1 MTLESLDP
9 RFVGERLRIAR
20 GVAGLTQDCVA
31 NRIGM
36 ARTTVVAIE
45 NGKRKV
51 RIDEIQ
57 ILAKIYGTSTNALLR
72 QEAIHV
78 DLVPR
83 FRRLAGT
90 NDEAVSNAV
99 AILAGLVRAEVELEN
114 VLGVKRQ
121 MNLPPERQILD
132 GDVRMQAESDAME
145 LRYRLGLGISPIID
159 IVSLLELE
167 MGVRV
172 YIRRLDSKISGLF
185 AFDEKIGACVLLN
198 ANHHHERRVQ
208 SAAHECGHIVSTRS
222 KPEILHLNEKI
233 RGREEKYADVFGR
246 VFLTP
251 ARAVKQKFNEVTA
264 GSKKLTRRHVILI
277 GRYFGVSREAIVR
290 RLEELSLVPSGTWNW
305 FASHGGIT
313 NAHVEKIFGKN
324 EFCSPHRSD
333 LDSAIS
339 FRLMMLAAEAFQ
351 RELYTEGQLSE
362 LLGLSR
368 VKIRSILCEPILEL
382 REKNGT
388 VNILG

>member
-20 GVAGLTQDCVA
+20 GTAGLTQDGA
-31 NRIGM
+31 ASRIGM
-36 ARTTVVAIE
+36 ARTTIVAIE

-57 ILAKIYGTSTNALLR
+57 VLARIYGTSANALLR

-83 FRRLAGT
+83 FRRFAGT
-90 NDEAVSNAV
+90 EDEAASNAV

-114 VLGVKRQ
+114 VLGIKRQ
-121 MNLPPERQILD
+121 TNLPPERQILD
-132 GDVRMQAESDAME
+132 GNVGMQAENDAME
-145 LRYRLGLGISPIID
+145 LRYRLGLGISPILD

-172 YIRRLDSKISGLF
+172 YIRRLDNKISGLF
-185 AFDEKIGACVLLN
+185 AFDEKVGACILLN
-198 ANHHHERRVQ
+198 ANHRHERRVQ
-208 SAAHECGHIVSTRS
+208 SAAHECGHLVSTRS
-222 KPEILHLNEKI
+222 KPEILHLHKKI

-251 ARAVKQKFNEVTA
+251 ARAVKHKFHEVTA
-264 GSKKLTRRHVILI
+264 GSRKLTRRHVILI
-277 GRYFGVSREAIVR
+277 ARYFGVSREAIVR
-290 RLEELSLVPSGTWNW
+290 RLEELSLVPSGAWNW

-313 NAHVEKIFGKN
+313 NAHVEQIFGEN
-324 EFCSPHRSD
+324 EFRSPHRSD
-333 LDSAIS
+333 LDSPIS
-339 FRLMMLAAEAFQ
+339 SRLMMLAAEAFQ
-351 RELYTEGQLSE
+351 KDLYTEGQLSE

-368 VKIRSILCEPILEL
+368 IKIRSILCEPMREL
-382 REKNGT
+382 QEKDG
-388 VNILG
+388 VINILG